1 MNIPTEHNL
10 LLREYGRSTYELVQQ
25 LHAVDDRDERTRR
38 AQQIIQ
44 LMLRLQPALREQ
56 PDVQQKLWN
65 HLYIMAGEDLDVDAP
80 VLLSGL
86 SQQGPP
92 SRVSYPTQVP
102 KLKTYGRG
110 VELLIAKA
118 IGMDDE
124 AEREQAT
131 ITIGRTM
138 KFLYRAHNKENAK
151 DLTILKHLKELSGG
165 KLTLDPA
172 QVEAQNLFEP
182 APTGR
187 PVPFIVPQ
195 PRNDR
200 SDRSDRRGSSGNS
213 GNSGNGNRRD
223 KQRRGR
229 KGRQESQQPPQ

>member
-10 LLREYGRSTYELVQQ
+10 LLREYGRSTYELVQK
-25 LHAVDDRDERTRR
+25 LHDVEDRDERTRR

-56 PDVQQKLWN
+56 QDVQQKLWN
-65 HLYIMAGEDLDVDAP
+65 HLYIMAGENLDVDAP
-80 VLLSGL
+80 VTMQGI

-92 SRVSYPTQVP
+92 ARVPYPTHTP

-110 VELLIAKA
+110 VELMIAKA
-118 IGMDDE
+118 VSMDDDT
-124 AEREQAT
+124 EREQAT

-151 DLTILKHLKELSGG
+151 DVTILKHLKELSGG
-165 KLTLDPA
+165 KLTLDPE
-172 QVEAQNLFEP
+172 QVETQNLFEL
-182 APTGR
+182 ASSGR
-187 PVPFIVPQ
+187 PAPFIVPQ

-200 SDRSDRRGSSGNS
+200 SDRSDRSDRRSTSSN
-213 GNSGNGNRRD
+213 NNNRRD
-223 KQRRGR
+223 KQQRRGR
-229 KGRQESQQPPQ
+229 KGRQEPQQPPQ